1 MRVDSAALLFYS
13 PLVPTIFEQDGYRF
27 FFYSNDHE
35 PVHVHVRR
43 GGGEAVF
50 AIEDEVALRESSG
63 LKLKELARAQQLA
76 EENKRLI
83 LQKWNEHLA

>member
-1 MRVDSAALLFYS
+1 
-13 PLVPTIFEQDGYRF
+13 
-27 FFYSNDHE
+27 
-35 PVHVHVRR
+35 VHVHVRR

-50 AIEDEVALRESSG
+50 AIEGEVALREPSG
-63 LKLKELARAQQLA
+63 LKVKELARAQQLA

>member
-1 MRVDSAALLFYS
+1 M
-13 PLVPTIFEQDGYRF
+13 PTIFEQDGYRF

-35 PVHVHVRR
+35 PVHVHVHVRR

-50 AIEDEVALRESSG
+50 AIEEEVALRESSG
-63 LKLKELARAQQLA
+63 LKVKELARAQQLA

-83 LQKWNEHLA
+83 LQKWDEHLA